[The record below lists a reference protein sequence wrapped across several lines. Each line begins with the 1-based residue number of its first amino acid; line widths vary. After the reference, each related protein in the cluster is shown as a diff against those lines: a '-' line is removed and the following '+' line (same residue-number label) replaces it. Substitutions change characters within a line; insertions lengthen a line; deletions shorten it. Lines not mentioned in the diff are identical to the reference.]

1 MHQNPCE
8 PALTLHGYNEDMANP
23 TASILAA
30 LPSVDRLLQ
39 EGRIAALS
47 PNLARRAIREE
58 LDNIRSA
65 VAKDGATVPAFDVLV
80 ERARALDMPFFRRV
94 INATGVVL
102 HTNLGRAPLAVAAQ
116 EAIASVAA
124 GYANVEFQLS
134 DGARGDRLDAVRE
147 HLCALTGAEDA
158 LAVNNNAAAVLL
170 AMNAL
175 ARGREVIVSRG
186 EAVEIGGSFRVPEV
200 VTASGGKLVEVG
212 TTNRTRVGD
221 YSSAITDDTAALLRV
236 HPSNFRV
243 IGFTERPQREALV
256 ALARKAKLPLVEDLG
271 SGNLVEGLVEEPTV
285 GEVVASGVDLVTF
298 SGDKLLG
305 GPQAGFVVGR
315 RAWVAKLR
323 KHPLYRALRLDKLTL
338 AGAEA
343 TLRVLRHHDVAQIPT
358 VAMLS
363 VEAETLFA
371 RAKSIVDSLGQ
382 ETISVVE
389 LDGRVGA
396 GAMPEQPLNGYGL
409 ELHTSNPIALQ
420 AALRAHAPPVIARI
434 HDDVVLLDLRTVDP
448 CDDARVTEAVRL
460 AVEGIASHE

>member
-1 MHQNPCE
+1 LN
-8 PALTLHGYNEDMANP
+8 
-23 TASILAA
+23 
-30 LPSVDRLLQ
+30 
-39 EGRIAALS
+39 
-47 PNLARRAIREE
+47 AIRT
-58 LDNIRSA
+58 A
-65 VAKDGATVPAFDVLV
+65 VAKEGEVVPAFDLLV
-80 ERARALDMPFFRRV
+80 ARIVDRAHRLDTPFFKRV

-102 HTNLGRAPLAVAAQ
+102 HTNLGRAPLGTAAQ

-124 GYANVEFQLS
+124 GYANVEFRLS
-134 DGARGDRLDAVRE
+134 DGARGDRLDAVRD

-158 LAVNNNAAAVLL
+158 LAVNNNAGAVLL

-186 EAVEIGGSFRVPEV
+186 ESVEIGGSFRVPEV
-200 VTASGGKLVEVG
+200 VTASGGRLVEVG

-221 YSSAITDDTAALLRV
+221 YSAAITDDTAALLRV

-243 IGFTERPQREALV
+243 IGFTERPEREALV

-271 SGNLVEGLVEEPTV
+271 SGNIVEGLVEEPTV
-285 GEVVASGVDLVTF
+285 AAVVSEGVDLVTF

-315 RAWVAKLR
+315 KAWVAKLR

-363 VEAETLFA
+363 SDPEGLFT
-371 RAKSIVDSLGQ
+371 RAKCMVDDLGLT
-382 ETISVVE
+382 EVSVAE

-396 GAMPEQPLNGYGL
+396 GAMPEQPLNGYGIEIRATDPL
-409 ELHTSNPIALQ
+409 AFQS
-420 AALRAHAPPVIARI
+420 ALRANETPVIARV
-434 HDDVVLLDLRTVDP
+434 HDHVVLLDLRTVDP
-448 CDDARVTEAVRL
+448 EDDARVTEAVRL
-460 AVEGIASHE
+460 AVEGIPSCE